1 MPSTLSTI
9 RNSRASSKLNN
20 IVPAQWIVG
29 DPLDDPSGEDN
40 RKESSGNQS

>member
-1 MPSTLSTI
+1 MPGALSTI
-9 RNSRASSKLNN
+9 SNSRASSKLNN